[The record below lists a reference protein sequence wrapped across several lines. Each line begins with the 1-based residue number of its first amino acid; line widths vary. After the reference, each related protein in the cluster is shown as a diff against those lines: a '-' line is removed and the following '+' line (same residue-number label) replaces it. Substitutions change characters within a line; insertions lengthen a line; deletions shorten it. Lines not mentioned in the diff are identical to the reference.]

1 MTENAWFCEAFGA
14 DLRMLQIQVRRG
26 RAVKKS
32 FVGVRLKRLREE
44 RGLTQLALAQ
54 ALGLSASYLNQ
65 LEKNQRP
72 LTVPVLLKLNEVFG
86 VDVQLFSEGEEGR
99 LVADLREVFADPMND
114 PAGGEQVS
122 LAELKEVATAMP
134 ALGRAVVALHRRWRH
149 ALERADA
156 MAGELGLGSGGRTTL
171 TAPMPYEQV
180 RDFFYAHHNYFA
192 ELDAAAERLA
202 QAAGLAPGDLA
213 EGLARHLETRHGV
226 RVVRAAAEADGES
239 AGEGLRRF
247 LPAERVLRLAA
258 RLDDGQRAFQIATQ
272 LAFLEQGG
280 LIDTLAAAAAQ
291 GARETHAL
299 ARIGLA
305 NYFAGALLM
314 PYGAF
319 LAVAEAERYDIER
332 LGARFGVGFETICH
346 RLSSLQRPGAVG
358 VPFFFIRVDRAG
370 NISKRQSATDFH
382 FSRVG
387 GTCPLWNVY
396 EAFAQPG
403 RILTQVAQMPDGRT
417 YLWIARTV
425 HHGAGGYGEPGKTF
439 AIGLGCDIRHS
450 GRLVYSKGLAVDD
463 PTAAIPIGAG
473 CKVCERPACPQRA
486 FPMIGRTLAVD
497 ENRSVFTPYAA
508 G

>member
-1 MTENAWFCEAFGA
+1 M
-14 DLRMLQIQVRRG
+14 
-26 RAVKKS
+26 KKT

-72 LTVPVLLKLNEVFG
+72 LTVPVLLKINEIFG

-99 LVADLREVFADPMND
+99 LVADLREVFTDPLTS
-114 PAGGEQVS
+114 EHVS
-122 LAELKEVATAMP
+122 LAELKEVASAMP
-134 ALGRAVVALHRRWRH
+134 ALGRAVVALNRRLRH
-149 ALERADA
+149 AVERADA
-156 MAGELGLGSGGRTTL
+156 MAGELGLGSGGMAMPAAL
-171 TAPMPYEQV
+171 MPYEQV
-180 RDFFYAHHNYFA
+180 RDFFYARHNYFA
-192 ELDAAAERLA
+192 ELDDAAERLA
-202 QAAGLAPGDLA
+202 QARQLIPGDMA
-213 EGLARHLETRHGV
+213 EGLARYMDMRHGV
-226 RVVRAAAEADGES
+226 RIERAEDEAAQ
-239 AGEGLRRF
+239 RRF
-247 LPAERVLRLAA
+247 LPGERVLRLSR

-272 LAFLEQGG
+272 LAFLEQGA
-280 LIDTLAAAAAQ
+280 LIERLAEEASA
-291 GARETHAL
+291 GVKETRAL
-299 ARIGLA
+299 TRIGLA

-314 PYGAF
+314 PYRVF
-319 LAVAEAERYDIER
+319 VAAAEQERYDIER

-346 RLSSLQRPGAVG
+346 RLSSLQRPGATG

-425 HHGAGGYGEPGKTF
+425 HHSAGGYGDPGKTF
-439 AIGLGCDIRHS
+439 AIGLGCDIRHA
-450 GRLVYSKGLAVDD
+450 GRLVYSKGLALDD
-463 PTAAIPIGAG
+463 PSAAIPIGAG
-473 CKVCERPACPQRA
+473 CKVCERPSCPQRA
-486 FPMIGRTLAVD
+486 FPLIGRLLTVD
-497 ENRSVFTPYAA
+497 ENRSVFTPYSE

>member
-1 MTENAWFCEAFGA
+1 M
-14 DLRMLQIQVRRG
+14 
-26 RAVKKS
+26 KKT

-44 RGLTQLALAQ
+44 RGLTQTALAQ
-54 ALGLSASYLNQ
+54 ALGLSGSYLNQ

-72 LTVPVLLKLNEVFG
+72 LTVPVLLKINEIFG
-86 VDVQLFSEGEEGR
+86 VDVQLFSEGDEGR
-99 LVADLREVFADPMND
+99 LIADLREVFTD

-122 LAELKEVATAMP
+122 LAELKEVASAMP
-134 ALGRAVVALHRRWRH
+134 AVGRAVVALHRRWRH

-156 MAGELGLGSGGRTTL
+156 MAGELGLGSGGMATPAAL
-171 TAPMPYEQV
+171 MPYEQV

-192 ELDAAAERLA
+192 ALDDAAERLA
-202 QAAGLAPGDLA
+202 HEAHLVPGDIA
-213 EGLARHLETRHGV
+213 EGLAHHLESRHGV
-226 RVVRAAAEADGES
+226 RIERAEDEVAQ
-239 AGEGLRRF
+239 RRF
-247 LPAERVLRLAA
+247 LAGERVLRLSR

-272 LAFLEQGG
+272 LAFLEQSPLVERLAGE
-280 LIDTLAAAAAQ
+280 AAA
-291 GARETHAL
+291 GAMETQAL

-305 NYFAGALLM
+305 NYFAGAVLM
-314 PYGAF
+314 PYRAF
-319 LAVAEAERYDIER
+319 LGSAEKERYDIER

-346 RLSSLQRPGAVG
+346 RLSSLQRPGALG

-403 RILTQVAQMPDGRT
+403 RMLTQVAQMPDGRT

-425 HHGAGGYGEPGKTF
+425 HHAAGGYGDPGKTF
-439 AIGLGCDIRHS
+439 AIGLGCDIRHA
-450 GRLVYSKGLAVDD
+450 GRLVYSKGLALDD
-463 PTAAIPIGAG
+463 PAAATPIGAG

-486 FPMIGRTLAVD
+486 FPLIGRALAVD
-497 ENRSVFTPYAA
+497 ENQSVFTPYAA
-508 G
+508 N

>member
-1 MTENAWFCEAFGA
+1 M
-14 DLRMLQIQVRRG
+14 
-26 RAVKKS
+26 KKT

-72 LTVPVLLKLNEVFG
+72 LTVSVLLKMNEIFG
-86 VDVQLFSEGEEGR
+86 VDVQLFAEGDEAR
-99 LVADLREVFADPMND
+99 LVADLREVFADPAN
-114 PAGGEQVS
+114 GEQVS

-134 ALGRAVVALHRRWRH
+134 ALGRAVVALHRRCRH
-149 ALERADA
+149 ALERVDA
-156 MAGELGLGSGGRTTL
+156 MAGELGLGSGGMATL
-171 TAPMPYEQV
+171 VVPMPYEQV

-192 ELDAAAERLA
+192 ELDEAAETLA
-202 QAAGLAPGDLA
+202 EGAHLVPGDMA
-213 EGLARHLETRHGV
+213 EGLARYLEARHAVRITR
-226 RVVRAAAEADGES
+226 AEDEPAQ
-239 AGEGLRRF
+239 RRF
-247 LPAERVLRLAA
+247 LPEERVLRLSR
-258 RLDDGQRAFQIATQ
+258 RLDTGQRAFQIATQ
-272 LAFLEQGG
+272 LAFLEAGK
-280 LIDTLAAAAAQ
+280 LIDSLATEAAA
-291 GARETHAL
+291 GSREAYAL

-319 LAVAEAERYDIER
+319 LVAAERERYDIER
-332 LGARFGVGFETICH
+332 LGARFGVGYETICH
-346 RLSSLQRPGAVG
+346 RLSSLQRPGALG

-403 RILTQVAQMPDGRT
+403 RILTQVAQMPDGRI

-425 HHGAGGYGEPGKTF
+425 QHAAGGYGDPGKTF
-439 AIGLGCDIRHS
+439 AIGLGCDIRHA
-450 GRLVYSKGLAVDD
+450 GRLVYSKGLALDG
-463 PTAAIPIGAG
+463 PAAATPIGAG

-486 FPMIGRTLAVD
+486 FPLIGRALAVD

-508 G
+508 T